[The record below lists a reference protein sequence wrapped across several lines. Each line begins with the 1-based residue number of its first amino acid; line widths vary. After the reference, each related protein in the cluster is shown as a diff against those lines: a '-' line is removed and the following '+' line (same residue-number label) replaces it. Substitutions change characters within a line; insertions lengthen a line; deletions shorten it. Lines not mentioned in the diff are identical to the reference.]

1 MSLVYITHHNENIFN
16 VEREPDPIPYL
27 LLRENGEY
35 LANRELPTS
44 LAPTHSLRD
53 REEGSALSQ
62 DVARP
67 SGFGV

>member
-27 LLRENGEY
+27 LLKENGLY
-35 LANRELPTS
+35 LANSELPTS
-44 LAPTHSLRD
+44 LVPIYSLRD
-53 REEGSALSQ
+53 REEGSAVPQ

-67 SGFGV
+67 SGYGA